1 MPILT
6 VFNRTRNQI
15 TLPAVPGSVIGD
27 VQNPSVNLA
36 DVLIQPG
43 TSVSFNVNIAELDA
57 VDATLRGL
65 VSKNIITVSVTQD
78 GSSLLAQN
86 VYSSGSVGP
95 QGAAGA
101 DGADGNQGPQ
111 GVGGVGTQGSQGF
124 QGDIG
129 PQGDQGVQGFQ
140 G

>member
-57 VDATLRGL
+57 VDASLRGL

-78 GSSLLAQN
+78 ASSLLAQN
-86 VYSSGSVGP
+86 VYSSGSAGPQGVSGPQGDSSVGP
-95 QGAAGA
+95 QGPA
-101 DGADGNQGPQ
+101 
-111 GVGGVGTQGSQGF
+111 GVGTQGNQGRQGNQGF
-124 QGDIG
+124 QG
-129 PQGDQGVQGFQ
+129 FQ